1 MEIPT
6 IVATAGMI
14 VHIGGSTA
22 VARKKVYPNAK
33 KFSTKF
39 GVAQEVIAVS
49 CQKKEKKQTG
59 K

>member
-6 IVATAGMI
+6 TVATAGMI
-14 VHIGGSTA
+14 VHVGGPTA
-22 VARKKVYPNAK
+22 VAREKVYANAK
-33 KFSTKF
+33 KFSTKL
-39 GVAQEVIAVS
+39 GVAQQVIAVS